1 MDRTEA
7 SALRQARR
15 MSVREFAAHL
25 GVNDAAVSNWE
36 RRGELARLRY
46 HTQELLDTDLVMA
59 PAGVRERFDVLL
71 RDDRGTA
78 TSPGVDGPEATDTR
92 SEGTKAADASRLGRG
107 SSARTRDLLQ
117 TLRPRLAETLTYLTP
132 SGLLERWEEFLSS
145 TARVFVIKGPSGS
158 GKTRM
163 TYHAADALA
172 HVADIQLL
180 TVASWDL
187 TAVDLAAEILRY
199 ASLPAGE
206 DALLTLE
213 RACDLLERP
222 CLVLIDGIGSQED
235 FDRIGRHVDAVL
247 RQVGK
252 DSLRFVL
259 LTRTPPDVD
268 VSGYPVLSASIFDGL
283 DGSAGTSW
291 LLNAWGAADARR
303 VWNSSR
309 AQGSPEFDDLPPSIR
324 QLVRL
329 PQYMHLVRVAAPGGP
344 SGEVNA
350 SALIRRCVDTILRG
364 QAREID
370 TAVAVLTDLAVHQL
384 ARLVPEGIDGT
395 SDDPLPDR
403 SDLAELVANLPQ
415 LVRWSATGQRP
426 EFTHDIL
433 REFFL
438 ARMIADQLKAL
449 GPSLAAVAAMND
461 LAGAAT
467 TSASAR
473 QVFEFVAE
481 SLDDSAPDLLT
492 AVTLSPT
499 LSLDTTLP
507 LLIDL
512 ASRGLRFA
520 TSQVWISAAH
530 RCAMNPSRELARA
543 LLTGPALRDAM
554 GMKHPRWLLAVL
566 RSLGS
571 AIWPQ
576 TAALIEQTM
585 DANAARH
592 LLASA
597 DPDAPAEAT
606 FLARHVFLF
615 VAEGQDLPGPIGAL
629 LAHPD
634 WRVRAALAEG
644 LRDQRAPRNHV
655 VESMTTALVHDRDY
669 KVRAATPPAV
679 TGTGT
684 MAHENHVIHLLTDEN
699 WYVRER
705 TLEALSRAHDNTPG
719 PASPLT
725 QAATELLLAE
735 DSWRRPPAHVAPLL
749 QRFLIL
755 RGLTGPDHLQDA
767 RHRALFLLLRE
778 IRTGLTTLPDS
789 VQRSIL
795 REAQASQDWLVRQE
809 ADAALTIRDDDAHPD
824 FPTDVSLRRT
834 AYRRLR
840 GQRRLQVA
848 LDMHD
853 LDEATTVAVAAA
865 EAGTDFLEVGDPLI
879 KRVGLRAVEHLKRH
893 APHTPLVVEMMS
905 ADWGRDQ
912 VILAAQAGADVVLL
926 IGPASAS
933 SVAAA
938 VEAGR
943 RLGVPIMLDAGQ
955 HRVSR
960 QWVRDMERAGI
971 DGLTVTTNIDL
982 GIAGSDPLNSAR
994 ILRSW
999 TQLPVAITGGFSPSD
1014 HALIAS
1020 HDWDVLIVGRSIA
1033 DAVDPASATR
1043 TLVELVRHD
1052 HRPTR

>member
-1 MDRTEA
+1 
-7 SALRQARR
+7 

-46 HTQELLDTDLVMA
+46 HTQEILDTDLGMA
-59 PAGVRERFDVLL
+59 PTGVRERFDVLL
-71 RDDRGTA
+71 RDNHGTA
-78 TSPGVDGPEATDTR
+78 KSPGSDASGATDSR
-92 SEGTKAADASRLGRG
+92 AEGTTAADASRLGRG

-117 TLRPRLAETLTYLTP
+117 TLRPRLAGTLTYLAP
-132 SGLLERWEEFLSS
+132 SGIVERVEEFLSS

-163 TYHAADALA
+163 TYHTAEALA

-180 TVASWDL
+180 AIASWDL
-187 TAVDLAAEILRY
+187 GAVDLAAEILRY

-213 RACDLLERP
+213 RACDLLERA

-259 LTRTPPDVD
+259 LTRTPPDID
-268 VSGYPVLSASIFDGL
+268 VTGYPVLSASIFDGP
-283 DGSAGTSW
+283 DESAGTSW
-291 LLNAWGAADARR
+291 LLHTWSTADARR
-303 VWNSSR
+303 AWNSSR

-324 QLVRL
+324 QLIRL
-329 PQYMHLVRVAAPGGP
+329 PQYMHLVRAAAPSGP
-344 SGEVNA
+344 SGEANA
-350 SALIRRCVDTILRG
+350 FALIRHCVDTNLRG

-370 TAVAVLTDLAVHQL
+370 TAGAVLTGLAAHQL
-384 ARLVPEGIDGT
+384 AHVVPEGIEDPA
-395 SDDPLPDR
+395 DDALSGR
-403 SDLAELVANLPQ
+403 NDLAELVANLPQ
-415 LVRWSATGQRP
+415 LLRWSGTGRP
-426 EFTHDIL
+426 EFTHDVL

-438 ARMIADQLKAL
+438 ADLVADQLTAM
-449 GPSLAAVAAMND
+449 GPSLAAIAAMND
-461 LAGAAT
+461 LAGTAM

-481 SLDDSAPDLLT
+481 SVDESAPDLLT

-499 LSLDTTLP
+499 VSLDTTLP

-512 ASRGLRFA
+512 ASRDLRFA

-530 RCAMNPSRELARA
+530 RCATNPSLELAHA

-554 GMKHPRWLLAVL
+554 GMEHSRWLLGVL

-576 TAALIEQTM
+576 TATLIEQTM

-592 LLASA
+592 LLGSA
-597 DPDAPAEAT
+597 DLDAPAEAT

-615 VAEGQDLPGPIGAL
+615 VAEGQDLPAPIKAL

-655 VESMTTALVHDRDY
+655 VESMTTTLVHDRDY

-679 TGTGT
+679 TGAGDPVS
-684 MAHENHVIHLLTDEN
+684 ENQVLHLLTDEN

-705 TLEALSRAHDNTPG
+705 TLEALSRTHHDG
-719 PASPLT
+719 AEPASCLT
-725 QAATELLLAE
+725 RAVTDLLLAK

-755 RGLTGPDHLQDA
+755 RGLPGPDHLQNA

-778 IRTGLTTLPDS
+778 IRTGWATLPDS

-795 REAQASQDWLVRQE
+795 REAQTSQDWLVRQE

-824 FPTDVSLRRT
+824 FPSDVSLRRT

-865 EAGTDFLEVGDPLI
+865 EAGADFLEVGDPLI

-893 APHTPLVVEMMS
+893 VPHTPLVVEMMS

-912 VILAAQAGADVVLL
+912 VILAAQEGADVVLL
-926 IGPASAS
+926 IGPASTS

-982 GIAGSDPLNSAR
+982 GIAGRDPLNSAR

-1020 HDWDVLIVGRSIA
+1020 PDWDVLIVGRSIA
-1033 DAVDPASATR
+1033 DAVDPTSAAR
-1043 TLVELVRHD
+1043 AMVELVRND
-1052 HRPTR
+1052 HRTAR